1 MRNIFSVFK
10 ADITSLVKNFFA
22 LVVVIALTLLP
33 SLYAWLN
40 IYSNW
45 DPYGSTKNISIAV
58 VSLDKG
64 CKLDDGTKANKGQ
77 DVIDDLRESTAINWV
92 ILDSSEDAIEGTKS
106 GKYYAAVVIEKDF
119 SYKMFHMLTQWDG
132 QPSLTYYQNYKKNA
146 VATKITDTAVE
157 SLHNSISKNY
167 LEILVSKVFQQANI
181 LADDW
186 KNDDPE
192 DAIHGIIGQSRE
204 LLHACDRTMDAFAVA
219 SASADKIAIDPA
231 ELSKLLERADSALE
245 DAKQKQQTLAGFE
258 LQVFQALDRIETQ
271 LSQASDALN
280 DESALET
287 LKELTD
293 KAAQASGSLGDELS
307 AWGQQFDPY
316 DSDVMLTY
324 IGIVNQA
331 AEGIIATPENTADI
345 LADMNAKIAALQLP
359 STEVVAGAQART
371 VALAL
376 SQMCYSMQSQLSQV
390 TELPDMPVVIGNC
403 VAIVHAVEHLTS
415 SWLVPT
421 TEDLHNTIS
430 SVISDTSVTLSALQG
445 TAQDADMLLD
455 ALKQTGDAADTLQ
468 ERLRPVMQQ
477 VNNDLDNL
485 LLKLDTSNEEEKLA
499 LVEKILGGDPKMY
512 GEYFS
517 QVVQTDVQ
525 SVYPIANYGSAM
537 APFYTVL
544 AIWVGGV
551 ILVAIIKA
559 HARTE
564 GLTDPKP
571 RQLFFGRY
579 LLFFLLSQ
587 LQTAIIITGDL
598 YLLKIQCLHPG
609 LLYLTGALTSL
620 TFSLLIYALT
630 VSFGDVG
637 KAIVVVIMV
646 LQIAGS
652 SGTFPIELL
661 PDFYRK
667 IYYLFPF
674 PHAINAMREC
684 ICGLYGNDFIIYLL
698 RLLIFAVIAL
708 LIGLLIRR
716 PFIGL
721 NRFVEE
727 KLEETELL

>member
-10 ADITSLVKNFFA
+10 NDITSLVKHFFA
-22 LVVVIALTLLP
+22 LAVAVAITLLP

-45 DPYGSTKNISIAV
+45 DPYGSTKNIQIAV
-58 VSLDKG
+58 VSLDSG
-64 CKLDDGTKANKGQ
+64 CTLDDGTSANKGQ
-77 DVIDDLRESTAINWV
+77 DVIDDLRQSAAIDWV
-92 ILDSSEDAIEGTKS
+92 VLDKSEDAIEGARS
-106 GKYYAAVVIEKDF
+106 GKYYAAVVIDEDF

-157 SLHNSISKNY
+157 TLHNSISKNY
-167 LEILVSKVFQQANI
+167 LGILVNKVFQQANLI
-181 LADDW
+181 SDEW

-192 DAIHGIIGQSRE
+192 DAVHGLISQTRT
-204 LLHACDRTMDAFAVA
+204 LLHACDRAMDAFAAA
-219 SASADKIAIDPA
+219 SDSANGIALDPA
-231 ELSKLLERADSALE
+231 KLSDVLAATSEKLG
-245 DAKQKQQTLAGFE
+245 DAMEKQQTVAEFE
-258 LQVFQALDRIETQ
+258 LQVFQTLGRIEDQLTQ
-271 LSQASDALN
+271 VSNALTN
-280 DESALET
+280 DVAWET
-287 LKELTD
+287 VKELTD
-293 KAAQASGSLGDELS
+293 RAAVICGELGDKFAS
-307 AWGQQFDPY
+307 WGEQFDSY
-316 DSDVMLTY
+316 DADVIAEY

-331 AEGIIATPENTADI
+331 AEDIIASPENTAAI
-345 LADMNAKIAALQLP
+345 LTDMREKIAALELP
-359 STEVVAGAQART
+359 STEAVVGAQARAM
-371 VALAL
+371 ALAI
-376 SQMCYSMQSQLSQV
+376 SQLCYTMQTQLSQA
-390 TELPDMPVVIGNC
+390 TSFQDLP
-403 VAIVHAVEHLTS
+403 AIIDHCTAIAHAVERLTS
-415 SWLVPT
+415 AWLVPT
-421 TEDLHNTIS
+421 AGDLHNTIS
-430 SVISDTSVTLSALQG
+430 SAVSHVSGTLAALQTT
-445 TAQDADMLLD
+445 TADASRLLAALEKTGGAAD
-455 ALKQTGDAADTLQ
+455 ALEQQ
-468 ERLRPVMQQ
+468 LRPVVQQ
-477 VNNDLDNL
+477 VNADLDGL
-485 LLKLDTSNEEEKLA
+485 LTKFDSLNEEEKLDQ
-499 LVEKILGGDPKMY
+499 LEKILGGNPEMY

-517 QVVQTDVQ
+517 QVVQTDVKPI
-525 SVYPIANYGSAM
+525 YPIANYGSAM

-551 ILVAIIKA
+551 ILVAIIKP

-564 GLTDPKP
+564 GLINPKP
-571 RQLFFGRY
+571 RELFFGRY

-587 LQTAIIITGDL
+587 LQAAIIITGDL
-598 YLLKIQCLHPG
+598 LLLKIQCLHPG
-609 LLYLTGALTSL
+609 LLYLAGFLTSL

-661 PDFYRK
+661 PDFYQK

-684 ICGLYGNDFIIYLL
+684 ICGLYGNDFIVYLL
-698 RLLIFAVIAL
+698 RLLIFAVIGL
-708 LIGLLIRR
+708 LTGLLIRR